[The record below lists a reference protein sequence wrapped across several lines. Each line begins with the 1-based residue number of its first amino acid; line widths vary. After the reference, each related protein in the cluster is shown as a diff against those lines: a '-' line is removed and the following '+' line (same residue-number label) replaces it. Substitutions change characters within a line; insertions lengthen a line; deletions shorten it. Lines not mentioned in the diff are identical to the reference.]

1 MSHPTPTPV
10 PDPADRGGLA
20 DLVAAPRSLAT
31 LAGAAALALCIV
43 LMLVPPAR
51 ALIYP
56 AYLVGYVFW
65 FGIAL
70 GGLSLT
76 MLHHL
81 TGGTWGLLI
90 RRPLEAAAQAL
101 VPLAILFV
109 PILFGLDVLYPW
121 ARSADA
127 AEPLIAHKASY
138 LNPTAFTLRAAA
150 YFGLWILLAWLM
162 NRGTDRQDRAA
173 DRAPSR
179 TLARIAAPGLGL
191 VFLTATFAAIDWMM
205 SLEPD
210 WYSSIYG
217 AMLITG
223 WGLATLAAMT
233 IVASALRRQPEMQ
246 PVARPR
252 VFQDL
257 ASLMLAFVMLW
268 AYTSFMQYLIIW
280 SGNLTEEIPW
290 YLRRSR
296 GGWQVFVSV
305 LILFHFLAPFLLLLM
320 RDLKR
325 RAEWLLGFSAAI
337 LGLHLID
344 MTWLI
349 LPAQVRDPLSPA
361 VGVPILQLL
370 LVILATI
377 GIGGICVGFFLDRLA
392 RRPLVPLNDPA
403 VDGLAHLR
411 DDEADDADEPYPT
424 PAASPGA

>member
-1 MSHPTPTPV
+1 MAIGPP
-10 PDPADRGGLA
+10 
-20 DLVAAPRSLAT
+20 
-31 LAGAAALALCIV
+31 ALALCII
-43 LMLVPPAR
+43 LMLIPPTR
-51 ALIYP
+51 TVIYP

-70 GGLSLT
+70 GGASLT

-90 RRPLEAAAQAL
+90 RRPLEAAAL
-101 VPLAILFV
+101 TIIPLAILFV
-109 PILFGLDVLYPW
+109 PLLFGLDVLYPW
-121 ARSADA
+121 ARAGGAD
-127 AEPLIAHKASY
+127 EPLIAHKAGY
-138 LNPTAFTLRAAA
+138 LNPTAFALRAAF
-150 YFGLWILLAWLM
+150 YFGLWILLAWLI
-162 NRGTDRQDRAA
+162 NRGTDRQDQTS

-179 TLARIAAPGLGL
+179 SLARISAPGLGL

-223 WGLATLAAMT
+223 WGLATFAAMT
-233 IVASALRRQPEMQ
+233 LVAAALRSQPELR

-280 SGNLTEEIPW
+280 SGNLSEEIPW

-296 GGWQVFVSV
+296 GGWQLFVAI

-325 RAEWLLGFSAAI
+325 RADWLLGFSAAI

-344 MTWLI
+344 TIWLI
-349 LPAQVRDPLSPA
+349 LPAQVRDPLSPQ
-361 VGVPILQLL
+361 VGLPILQLL
-370 LVILATI
+370 LVLVATA
-377 GIGGICVGFFLDRLA
+377 GIGGLCVSFFLDRLA
-392 RRPLVPLNDPA
+392 RRPLMPLHDPA

-411 DDEADDADEPYPT
+411 DDETDDQTEAYPAPAPT
-424 PAASPGA
+424 PRA